1 MSNTTLIEVMLQR
14 VEEMLDALSSPDQ
27 SSLDFRA
34 GCDQLDIYLSDQKTF
49 LAAGVNLTDQQKSRV
64 ASVIERLNG
73 LQKRAEIRAD
83 IPTSLQKYIAEQS
96 D

>member
-14 VEEMLDALSSPDQ
+14 VEEMLDALSSADQ

-49 LAAGVNLTDQQKSRV
+49 LAGGVNLTDQQKSRV
-64 ASVIERLNG
+64 VSVIERLNG
-73 LQKRAEIRAD
+73 LQKRAEIRAN
-83 IPTSLQKYIAEQS
+83 IPASLQKYIAEQS

>member
-1 MSNTTLIEVMLQR
+1 MSDTTFIEVMLQR
-14 VEEMLDALSSPDQ
+14 VEEMLDALSSHDQ
-27 SSLDFRA
+27 SSSDFRA
-34 GCDQLDIYLSDQKTF
+34 GCDQLDCYLNDQKTF

-83 IPTSLQKYIAEQS
+83 IPASLQKYIAEQS

>member
-34 GCDQLDIYLSDQKTF
+34 GCDQLNSYLNDQKTF

-64 ASVIERLNG
+64 VSVIERLNG
-73 LQKRAEIRAD
+73 LQKRAEIRAN
-83 IPTSLQKYIAEQS
+83 IPASLQKYIAEQS

>member
-64 ASVIERLNG
+64 VSVIERLNG
-73 LQKRAEIRAD
+73 LQKRAETRAN
-83 IPTSLQKYIAEQS
+83 IPASLQKYIAEQS

>member
-14 VEEMLDALSSPDQ
+14 VEEMLDALSLPDQ

-34 GCDQLDIYLSDQKTF
+34 GCDQLNSYLNDQKTF

-64 ASVIERLNG
+64 VSVIERLNG
-73 LQKRAEIRAD
+73 LQKRAEIRAN
-83 IPTSLQKYIAEQS
+83 IPASLQKYIAEQS